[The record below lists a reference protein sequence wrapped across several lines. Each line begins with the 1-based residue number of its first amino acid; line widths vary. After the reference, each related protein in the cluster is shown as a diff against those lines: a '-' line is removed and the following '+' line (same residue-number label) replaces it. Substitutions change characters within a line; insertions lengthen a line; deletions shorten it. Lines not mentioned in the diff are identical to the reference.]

1 MTDSNTAAVADQLAG
16 ALDNYI
22 VGALEAIGALDL
34 AAMTRERIAETA
46 PTLAASLCSDDDEV
60 AAQTVIDL
68 AGVAW
73 PEEPEPVWWR
83 TPVGRMVGRSV
94 GRDDTES
101 VSYSVAAAM
110 LGVATG
116 TVKSMMARE
125 RTDLDR
131 HPDGG
136 LTRASV
142 LARIARL
149 DRP

>member
-1 MTDSNTAAVADQLAG
+1 MADVDTSAVADQLAE

-34 AAMTRERIAETA
+34 AVAARERIAATA
-46 PTLAASLCSDDDEV
+46 PVLAASLCGDDDLV

-73 PEEPEPVWWR
+73 PERPEPVWWR

-94 GRDDTES
+94 GREDTES

-125 RTDLDR
+125 HTDLDR

-136 LTRASV
+136 LT
-142 LARIARL
+142 
-149 DRP
+149 

>member
-1 MTDSNTAAVADQLAG
+1 MPDQIDAVAEQLTDE
-16 ALDNYI
+16 LDNHV

-34 AAMTRERIAETA
+34 AKMTRARIAEIA
-46 PTLAASLCSDDDEV
+46 PRLAADLCSADDRV

-68 AGVAW
+68 AGIAW
-73 PEEPEPVWWR
+73 PDDPDPSWWR
-83 TPVGRMVGRSV
+83 TPLGRAVGRSV
-94 GRDDTES
+94 GSTYTDA

-116 TVKSMMARE
+116 TVKSIMSRDGGA
-125 RTDLDR
+125 DLDR

-136 LTRASV
+136 ITKASV

-149 DRP
+149 AR